1 MKKLLLLISMFV
13 LNHTNAQQNL
23 VLNPS
28 FENMSGV
35 LNCSFY
41 GGQILPVQNWSS
53 GNTATTDFYSS
64 TLAISCQMHPLN
76 PITAFQ
82 QPRTGNNYMAFTN
95 GLGESNYRE
104 YVRGRLSQPLVVGT
118 IYNIEFYVCL
128 TNYANTG
135 MNNIGLAFINNTEP
149 IFPFTSTI
157 PLVPD
162 VNYSGPPI
170 IDRNNWTLLSFQYTA
185 TTPNLNAFIIGNFFE
200 SADTN
205 HQVIDNESYLE
216 AYYIIDDVSISEA
229 FLVFDIEELI
239 CQGDDLVLPT
249 TSQDGI
255 VGTWTP
261 APNNQETT
269 TYTFTPNQVGLPN
282 YEITIVVKPVVIPEF
297 DEIGPFCDE
306 VPNITALPTISNNGI
321 DGTWSPIFNPNQTT
335 TYTFTPNDTKCVET
349 ITKKIIID
357 KNPTFDVIEPFCEI
371 DLNFSLP
378 SISTNGISGTW
389 SPDFDP
395 YNSQTY
401 TFTRDSGDCMQ
412 ETTLDVV
419 VHPQLKFELFSYCN
433 DDEFFIEIKANN
445 FSLSEITNI
454 QWLINNSSISE
465 TGNKINLSDYSNLL
479 QEVNTIEII
488 FTDSND
494 CLHTKEIQILG
505 KDFCKIQK
513 GISPNGDGLNEYLDL
528 VSFGGVDLK
537 IFNRYGSVVYE
548 KVNYKNEWKGQSK
561 TGKDL
566 PSGTYFYNIQTKIG
580 EQFTGYIQL
589 SN

>member
-1 MKKLLLLISMFV
+1 MFV
-13 LNHTNAQQNL
+13 LNQTNAQQNL

-41 GGQILPVQNWSS
+41 GGQILPVLNWSS

-95 GLGESNYRE
+95 GLGEGNYRE

-149 IFPFTSTI
+149 IFPIITTI

-162 VNYSGPPI
+162 VNYSGSPI
-170 IDRNNWTLLSFQYTA
+170 TDRDNWTLLSFQYTA

-205 HQVIDNESYLE
+205 HQVIDNEGYLE

-229 FLVFDIEELI
+229 VLVFDIEELI
-239 CQGDDLVLPT
+239 CQGDDLILPT
-249 TSQDGI
+249 TSQDGF
-255 VGTWTP
+255 VGTWSP

-297 DEIGPFCDE
+297 DDFGPYCDE
-306 VPNITALPTISNNGI
+306 VPNITALPTISNNDI
-321 DGTWSPIFNPNQTT
+321 EGTWSPIFNPNQTT

-349 ITKKIIID
+349 ITKKIIVD

-395 YNSQTY
+395 YNSLTY

-433 DDEFFIEIKANN
+433 DDEFYVELSANN

-479 QEVNTIEII
+479 QELNTIEII

-494 CLHTKEIQILG
+494 CLHTKEIQVLG
-505 KDFCKIQK
+505 KNFCKIQK

-548 KVNYKNEWKGQSK
+548 KSNYKNEWRGQSNS
-561 TGKDL
+561 GKDL
-566 PSGTYFYNIQTKIG
+566 PTGTYFYQIQTNIG

-589 SN
+589 TF